1 MKLNVV
7 SPKGVICSTEVEYVK
22 LPGSEGQFTVM
33 RNHAPIMAMLVK
45 GDIIYMEA
53 APLLTERSIRV
64 EKGVVNVSH
73 NVIDVC
79 VE

>member
-7 SPKGVICSTEVEYVK
+7 SPKGVICSTETWSVTF
-22 LPGSEGQFTVM
+22 PGSEGSFTVL
-33 RNHAPIMAMLVK
+33 RNHAPIMAMLEK
-45 GDIIYMEA
+45 GDIVYR
-53 APLLTERSIRV
+53 TEDQEYRIAV
-64 EKGVVNVSH
+64 ERGVVNVSH

>member
-7 SPKGVICSTEVEYVK
+7 SPKGVICSVEAESVTFPGTE
-22 LPGSEGQFTVM
+22 GSFTVL
-33 RNHAPIMAMLVK
+33 RNHAPIMAMLEK
-45 GDIIYMEA
+45 GDIVYR
-53 APLLTERSIRV
+53 TEDQEYRIAV

>member
-7 SPKGVICSTEVEYVK
+7 SPKGVICSIETESVTF
-22 LPGSEGQFTVM
+22 PGTEGSFTVL
-33 RNHAPIMAMLVK
+33 RNHAPIMAMLEK
-45 GDIIYMEA
+45 GDIVYRIQGEESRIPVA
-53 APLLTERSIRV
+53 
-64 EKGVVNVSH
+64 KGVVNVSH

>member
-7 SPKGVICSTEVEYVK
+7 SPKGVICSVEAESVT
-22 LPGSEGQFTVM
+22 LPGTEGSFTVL
-33 RNHAPIMAMLVK
+33 RNHAPIMAMLEK
-45 GDIIYMEA
+45 GDIVYRIQGEESRIPVA
-53 APLLTERSIRV
+53 
-64 EKGVVNVSH
+64 KGVVNVSH